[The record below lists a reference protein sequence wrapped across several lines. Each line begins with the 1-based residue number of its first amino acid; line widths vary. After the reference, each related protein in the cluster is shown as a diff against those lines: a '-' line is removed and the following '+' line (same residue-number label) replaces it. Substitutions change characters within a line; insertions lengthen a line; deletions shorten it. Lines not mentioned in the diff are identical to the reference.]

1 MELSSYRL
9 KQGLNFSMADG
20 ASSYA
25 VCIMAAE
32 INSSQQGQGQ
42 LKMSMERNKKHIMR
56 FFKSNRYDLGVLA
69 IRQFKVCSHID
80 IMRPN
85 LRQY

>member
-56 FFKSNRYDLGVLA
+56 FLNQIATIWEYW
-69 IRQFKVCSHID
+69 QFV
-80 IMRPN
+80 N
-85 LRQY
+85 LRFAATLIS